1 MNKRNFSKLTGL
13 VMIVS
18 VLSGCLKMQELYNP
32 DARKSQLPPMD
43 EYFDF
48 NTTAEVSLSVNYDF
62 KGRPLLLELYS
73 ENPITTNEAG
83 LRHKREDILSLFMAY
98 TDTAGKYEGKVT
110 LPTHVTT
117 VYLYSREMGVPQ
129 CVELQVENGAIT
141 FDYTYEPDVEA
152 SATRAYAVFDDKTKT
167 QAPYLLED
175 NYYSLYKWGNK
186 GAPEGTLNKVSS
198 LPVWSSSGKTNETE
212 GLAALTQ
219 RLTKLLWGSEE
230 RPENLDNTPLAGET
244 NLYTTEPVEL
254 SVMFLHERADKRN
267 TFGYY
272 YYEGTTA
279 PDVKDLNKYV
289 VFPNTSIGFDTPYG
303 GNEKI
308 LYAGNKVQLLFRDKD
323 GTVSNTFP
331 AGYTIGWFVIPDGYI
346 EDNNNKDIK
355 DQLQNFDK
363 MRVSDNA
370 DCKFSSVYD
379 EKLRAL
385 VVGCEDGED
394 NSYED
399 LLFCILSDGM
409 DSMIDPTNPDRP
421 YISTE
426 EAEKITMPGNESQ
439 VTKGTLAF
447 EDIWPSGGDYDMN
460 DVVVEYT
467 RSITFNASNKVVTIE
482 DSFKPVHDGA
492 ALVNA
497 FAYQIDAAQMGTV
510 VSLPEGA
517 KTEAETNSIILF
529 EDAQTATSGQKTFTV
544 VRDLSGLSIDKAA
557 LKDYNP
563 FIFRDKADEDGRVE
577 VHLPKMAATSLVN
590 KSLTL
595 TAEDAYY
602 VNRDGKHPFA
612 INIPIVGYHTPT
624 EAVRIDAEYPG
635 FELWVESNGESNKD
649 WYLHYAGSSV
659 VN

>member
-32 DARKSQLPPMD
+32 DFRKSQLPPMD

-48 NTTAEVSLSVNYDF
+48 NTTTEVSLSVNYDF

-83 LRHKREDILSLFMAY
+83 LRHKREDLLSLFMAY

-141 FDYTYEPDVEA
+141 FDYTYEPDAEA
-152 SATRAYAVFDDKTKT
+152 SATRAYGFGG
-167 QAPYLLED
+167 QAPYYLEE
-175 NYYSLYKWGNK
+175 NYYTLYKWKNK
-186 GAPEGTLNKVSS
+186 GAPEGITLSKVSS
-198 LPVWSSSGKTNETE
+198 LSVWNSSGKTGETE
-212 GLAALTQ
+212 SFGNLTARLQQLLWKDSGDEPNNAALV
-219 RLTKLLWGSEE
+219 
-230 RPENLDNTPLAGET
+230 GEVEQT

-289 VFPNTSIGFDTPYG
+289 VFPNVSINKDTPYNG
-303 GNEKI
+303 KADILHVGEKM
-308 LYAGNKVQLLFRDKD
+308 QLLFRDKD
-323 GTVSNTFP
+323 GTTSTTFP
-331 AGYTIGWFVIPDGYI
+331 AGYTIGWFVLPDGYI
-346 EDNNNKDIK
+346 EDDNSQGLKDE
-355 DQLQNFDK
+355 LQNFDK
-363 MRVSDNA
+363 ILISNTDK
-370 DCKFSSVYD
+370 KFISIYD
-379 EKLRAL
+379 EKTRAL
-385 VVGCEDGED
+385 VVGCEDGPD
-394 NSYED
+394 DSYED
-399 LLFCILSDGM
+399 MLFCILSDGM

-421 YISTE
+421 SISTE
-426 EAEKITMPGNESQ
+426 EAEKITMPGNKTQ

-482 DSFKPVHDGA
+482 DFFRPTSDGA
-492 ALVNA
+492 TIDNA
-497 FAYQIDAAQMGTV
+497 FAYQVGAGQVGTFV
-510 VSLPEGA
+510 EKPNETFVE
-517 KTEAETNSIILF
+517 TETNSIIVYPNNR
-529 EDAQTATSGQKTFTV
+529 EAMKEGKTYKI
-544 VRDLSGLSIDKAA
+544 VRDFSSLSI
-557 LKDYNP
+557 LKDDLEPYNP
-563 FIFRDKADEDGRVE
+563 YIILRYLQADHKTRTE
-577 VHLPKMAATSLVN
+577 VHLPKRKATSL
-590 KSLTL
+590 
-595 TAEDAYY
+595 AEQKLLYTENDAFYI
-602 VNRDGKHPFA
+602 DKEGKYPFA
-612 INIPIVGYHTPT
+612 IDIPIHNYRVPT
-624 EAVRIDAEYPG
+624 EFTRIDAETEYPE
-635 FELWVESNGESNKD
+635 FRTWVESEGETNTD
-649 WYLHYAGSSV
+649 WYLNHAG
-659 VN
+659 NK